1 MIACFVCFYSLVH
14 FCECLEGWEQMN
26 LTNLLILLLCKY
38 LPCLLASLLPHSSD
52 YPLLMKQIVFS
63 FHSAINHMTKF
74 PSQTFKWMQLS
85 RLLISF
91 SRKPKYWRLY
101 WFLFICTMSFH
112 HVAIVTIIMNS
123 NEQQM
128 QMPKQLSQYY
138 CL

>member
-14 FCECLEGWEQMN
+14 FCECLEGWAQMN
-26 LTNLLILLLCKY
+26 LTNLLILFLCKY
-38 LPCLLASLLPHSSD
+38 LPCLLLPHSSD
-52 YPLLMKQIVFS
+52 YLLLMKQIVFS
-63 FHSAINHMTKF
+63 FHSAINHMTTY

-91 SRKPKYWRLY
+91 SQKPKYWRLY
-101 WFLFICTMSFH
+101 WSSFICTMLFH

-128 QMPKQLSQYY
+128 QMPKQVSHYY